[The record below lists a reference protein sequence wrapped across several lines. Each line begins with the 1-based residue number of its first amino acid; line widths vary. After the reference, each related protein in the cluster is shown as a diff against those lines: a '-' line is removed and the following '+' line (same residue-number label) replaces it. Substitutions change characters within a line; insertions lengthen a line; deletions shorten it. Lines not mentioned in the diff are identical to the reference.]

1 MNAVPSPRVP
11 QPSIPPPPIPP
22 PMSLLAELTHRCP
35 LACPYC
41 SNPVAMDRKSEELST
56 ADWLRVLDEA
66 ADLGVLQ
73 AHFSGGEPMAR
84 PDLPELI
91 AHAVQRGLY
100 TNLITSGVLMDE
112 RRFTA
117 LRDAGLDHV
126 QLSFQDVETA
136 GAERIGH
143 LPGAQAKKL
152 AAAKLIADDGM
163 PMTLNFVVHREN
175 VARIPQMIDLAAQL
189 GAGRVEIAHTQ
200 YYGWGLRNRAALLPS
215 RAQLEQ
221 SEVDVAAARAR
232 YGDSLAIDF
241 VTPDYHLERPK
252 PCMDGW
258 GRRFLNVTPA
268 GRVLP
273 CHAAETIP
281 GVEFPNLRE
290 QSLGAIWNDSAL
302 FNLFRGTAWMP
313 EPCASCDRREIDW
326 GGCRCQ
332 ALALTGNA
340 RNTDPVCGLSP
351 FHDVVLEAR
360 EEERTPELI
369 FRQFE
374 TVR

>member
-1 MNAVPSPRVP
+1 MNAVPSPR
-11 QPSIPPPPIPP
+11 IPP

-175 VARIPQMIDLAAQL
+175 VVRIPQMIDLAAQL